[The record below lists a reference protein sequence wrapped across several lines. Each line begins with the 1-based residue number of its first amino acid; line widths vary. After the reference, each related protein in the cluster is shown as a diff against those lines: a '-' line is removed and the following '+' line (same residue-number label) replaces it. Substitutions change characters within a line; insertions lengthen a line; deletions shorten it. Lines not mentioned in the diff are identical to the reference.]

1 MNNLKKLALGLSVGA
16 MAIGFSAFKS
26 TVNANGKLAQQTF
39 YNTTGVQSTD
49 PLDYQYRPDGGC
61 ESLPAAA
68 CSATWNYSGTLSEGD
83 HPNGSK
89 VSTTDAIGTY
99 NGN

>member
-26 TVNANGKLAQQTF
+26 TVNANAKFAQQKF
-39 YNTTGVQSTD
+39 YNTTGTQSTD
-49 PLDYQYRPDGGC
+49 PKDYEYRPDGAC

-68 CSATWNYSGTLSEGD
+68 CSAVWNYSGTLSEGD
-83 HPNGSK
+83 HPNGSR
-89 VSTTDAIGTY
+89 VSSNDEIGTW

>member
-26 TVNANGKLAQQTF
+26 SENANAKFAPQKF
-39 YNTTGVQSTD
+39 YNTTGVQSND
-49 PLDYQYRPDGGC
+49 PLDYQYRPDGAC

-68 CSATWNYSGTLSEGD
+68 CSALWNHSGTLSEGA
-83 HPNGSK
+83 HPDGSK

-99 NGN
+99 DGN